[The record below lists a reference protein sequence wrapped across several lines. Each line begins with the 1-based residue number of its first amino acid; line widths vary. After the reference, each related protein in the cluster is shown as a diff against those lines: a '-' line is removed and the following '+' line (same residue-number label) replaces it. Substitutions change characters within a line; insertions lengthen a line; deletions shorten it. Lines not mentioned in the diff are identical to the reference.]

1 MRLMEVNP
9 QTFFLYRNTFFVWY
23 PDSRS
28 FQFYWNNKV
37 NILVLPILR
46 LKSTKYSKFC
56 LYTSFQDDLN
66 LLENGGIPP
75 VFEGRMGLPPP
86 PPLMP
91 FGPYPML
98 PLKRSPQW
106 TVDRNMKLLAYIS
119 IVVLAFLL
127 LIIVIIVLIVFFQHY
142 GM

>member
-1 MRLMEVNP
+1 MA
-9 QTFFLYRNTFFVWY
+9 
-23 PDSRS
+23 
-28 FQFYWNNKV
+28 
-37 NILVLPILR
+37 LPIR
-46 LKSTKYSKFC
+46 LKSIKYCKFC

-66 LLENGGIPP
+66 LLENGGLPP
-75 VFEGRMGLPPP
+75 VFEGRMGLPPPP

>member
-1 MRLMEVNP
+1 MG
-9 QTFFLYRNTFFVWY
+9 
-23 PDSRS
+23 
-28 FQFYWNNKV
+28 
-37 NILVLPILR
+37 LPIR
-46 LKSTKYSKFC
+46 LKTIKYSKFC

-66 LLENGGIPP
+66 LLENGGLPP

>member
-1 MRLMEVNP
+1 M
-9 QTFFLYRNTFFVWY
+9 
-23 PDSRS
+23 
-28 FQFYWNNKV
+28 
-37 NILVLPILR
+37 
-46 LKSTKYSKFC
+46 
-56 LYTSFQDDLN
+56 
-66 LLENGGIPP
+66 ENGGLPP
-75 VFEGRMGLPPP
+75 MFEGRMGLPP

-91 FGPYPML
+91 FGPYPMF

>member
-1 MRLMEVNP
+1 MQKYFFCLISRL
-9 QTFFLYRNTFFVWY
+9 QIF
-23 PDSRS
+23 S
-28 FQFYWNNKV
+28 
-37 NILVLPILR
+37 ILLKQYSKYFGTSILR